1 VRVPSRPAAR
11 ASSRRGQA
19 TLESMIMMG
28 FLLLL
33 VFGLMHLVMFAVT
46 RYMVTYAAF
55 AASRAAVVGNSA
67 EQAAQAVMSNLNW
80 WADENGEQPVEV
92 TYTVKG
98 GASGYEVKT
107 RVPFGFPMY
116 EWIAPEGIEL
126 IAFAPA
132 NEQSNA
138 PSGGD
143 NGE

>member
-1 VRVPSRPAAR
+1 
-11 ASSRRGQA
+11 
-19 TLESMIMMG
+19 MMG

-33 VFGLMHLVMFAVT
+33 IFGLMHLVMFAVT
-46 RYMVTYAAF
+46 RYMVNYAAF

-67 EQAAQAVMSNLNW
+67 QLAAEAVMANLNW
-80 WADENGEQPVEV
+80 YADEGGDQKVEV
-92 TYTVKG
+92 NYTVRD

-126 IAFAPA
+126 IAFVPS